1 VLNGR
6 AAPVVKVV
14 GQAATSNLEHH
25 VFFLGQGFVLEDI
38 HHVEYIETLGLGVGQ
53 HAFKQS
59 LATGLVSVLDDVVK
73 TVGRID
79 LVVSRSDSLSKLV
92 LEVEVRRSG
101 VIKVYLLLG
110 SVGEELETT
119 GGQRVERN
127 EVRNGGRVIFVI
139 DHEGVDDS
147 FLGQQEVAD
156 LIFTEVDVDFIS
168 AQVGVED
175 SVDLWD
181 IILSHN
187 SEARKVE
194 ILLVKFVSLT
204 VSSLTD
210 TLGKVTESNIDQLL
224 WVQVS
229 VPVGGAANGGG

>member
-1 VLNGR
+1 MLNGR

-14 GQAATSNLEHH
+14 GQATTSNFEHH
-25 VFFLGQGFVLEDI
+25 VFILGQGFVLEDI
-38 HHVEYIETLGLGVGQ
+38 HHVEYIEALGLGVGQ

-59 LATGLVSVLDDVVK
+59 LATGLVAVLDDVVK

-79 LVVSRSDSLSKLV
+79 LVVSGSDSLSKLV

-139 DHEGVDDS
+139 DHEGVDNS
-147 FLGQQEVAD
+147 FLG
-156 LIFTEVDVDFIS
+156 
-168 AQVGVED
+168 
-175 SVDLWD
+175 
-181 IILSHN
+181 
-187 SEARKVE
+187 
-194 ILLVKFVSLT
+194 
-204 VSSLTD
+204 
-210 TLGKVTESNIDQLL
+210 
-224 WVQVS
+224 
-229 VPVGGAANGGG
+229 